1 METIGI
7 LAIGAAFL
15 VLAGF
20 LSLVIPVYRFQLH
33 HKTTQ
38 NFEPKTGFSIV
49 VAFRNEKNNLPAL
62 YESICGLNYPKH
74 LIEWVLCDDHSY
86 DDAKKW
92 ILHTQKTSPFPI
104 IYCENTNASGKKAAL
119 ALAAET
125 ATFDTLFFTDADCI
139 LPPNLLLTMEE
150 KISTEK
156 LIFIAGPVS
165 YIVNHSILNFYQ
177 CTESALLM
185 ALTADAFRRNKPL
198 MANGANLCINKSLF
212 TEAQAAR
219 ADMQIPGGD
228 DIYLLEYA
236 MQKNPDACHFLGTT
250 ENTVQTLP
258 EKTWADLLNQRTR
271 WAAKVRFQQHNSGNI
286 WQLFSLF
293 FSLFYLGSICLI
305 PWIGWTTAGIS
316 VLGKMLADFILL
328 QRILPGFRYPVKLL
342 FIPAYSFIQI
352 FIILYTGFRAR
363 YGTYQWK
370 DRKY

>member
-1 METIGI
+1 MEIIGI
-7 LAIGAAFL
+7 IAIFAALL
-15 VLAGF
+15 VLTGF
-20 LSLVIPVYRFQLH
+20 ITLIIPVYRFRLV
-33 HKTTQ
+33 HKSAQ
-38 NFEPKTGFSIV
+38 NIEPKTGFSIV

-62 YESICGLNYPKH
+62 YDSICGLNYPKH
-74 LIEWVLCDDHSY
+74 LIEWVLCDDHSN
-86 DDAKKW
+86 DDAKTW

-119 ALAAET
+119 ALAAEN
-125 ATFDTLFFTDADCI
+125 ATFDNLFFTDADCI

-177 CTESALLM
+177 CAESALLM

-198 MANGANLCINKSLF
+198 MANGANLCVNKSFF

-228 DIYLLEYA
+228 DIFLLEYA

-250 ENTVQTLP
+250 GNTVQTLP

-271 WAAKVRFQQHNSGNI
+271 WAAKVKFQQDATGSL
-286 WQLFSLF
+286 WQFFSLI
-293 FSLFYLGSICLI
+293 FSLFYLSSICLI
-305 PWIGWTTAGIS
+305 PWIGYTTAGIF
-316 VLGKMLADFILL
+316 VFGKIIADIFIL
-328 QRILPGFRYPVKLL
+328 QKILPYFSYPLNLL
-342 FIPAYSFIQI
+342 FIPAYSFTQI
-352 FIILYTGFRAR
+352 LIILLTGLRAR
-363 YGTYQWK
+363 FAGYTWK